1 MALCM
6 ENNRNCWKKTEI
18 KGAWTHQTLMLI
30 EYYEKWYSPN
40 IETMNDDSDEDNG
53 EDGERLKR
61 FLVKK

>member
-1 MALCM
+1 
-6 ENNRNCWKKTEI
+6 
-18 KGAWTHQTLMLI
+18 MLV

-61 FLVKK
+61 FLVKKKNYV